1 MAGRHGLMGVA
12 LATMLALAGPAAG
25 APREVRVFNWSD
37 YIDESTLAAFTK
49 ETGIEVRYNVFDS
62 NETLETRLLA
72 GRTGFDVVVPSGNF
86 LQRQIKAGV
95 FRKLDKSKLPNLA
108 NAWPF
113 VTGKLAVYDPGNE
126 YGVNYMWGTTGLGYN
141 VDMVRERLGDA
152 PVDSW
157 SIVFDPE
164 KLAKLKDCGVHMLD
178 APDELIPAA
187 LTYLKLDPNSRDK
200 ADFEKAEK
208 LLAPL
213 RPYIRKFHS
222 SEYINALANGD
233 ICLAVGWSGD
243 VLQAKKRA
251 AEAAEK
257 TGRAPVQV
265 AFAIPREGTLMFF
278 DNFAIPKDAK
288 NIDEAHAFIDFMLR
302 PEIAAKNSSAVS
314 YANGNLASQPLIE
327 PHVRNDP
334 AVYPPEETLAKLFII
349 TPWDAATQRVGT
361 RLWTKFK
368 TGR

>member
-1 MAGRHGLMGVA
+1 MLGRLGLMGVA
-12 LATMLALAGPAAG
+12 VAAVLAAGPALAET
-25 APREVRVFNWSD
+25 REVRVFNWSD
-37 YIDESTLAAFTK
+37 YIDDSTLEAFTK
-49 ETGIEVRYNVFDS
+49 ETGIAVRYSVFDS

-72 GRTGFDVVVPSGNF
+72 GHSGFDVVVPSGNF

-113 VTGKLAVYDPGNE
+113 VTEKLAVYDPGNE

-141 VDMVRERLGDA
+141 VEMVRQRLGEE
-152 PVDSW
+152 PIDSW
-157 SIVFDPE
+157 SIVFDPA

-200 ADFEKAEK
+200 ADFDKAEQ

-213 RPYIRKFHS
+213 RPFIRKFHS
-222 SEYINALANGD
+222 SEYINALANGE
-233 ICLAVGWSGD
+233 ICFAVGWSGD
-243 VLQAKKRA
+243 ILQAKKRA

-257 TGRAPVQV
+257 TGRKVEIG
-265 AFAIPREGTLMFF
+265 FAIPREGTLMFF

-288 NIDEAHAFIDFMLR
+288 NIEEAHAFINFMLR
-302 PEIAAKNSSAVS
+302 PEIAAKNSGAVS
-314 YANGNLASQPLIE
+314 YANGNLASQPLID
-327 PHVRNDP
+327 PSVRNDP
-334 AVYPPEETLAKLFII
+334 SVYPPEATLAKLFII
-349 TPWDAATQRVGT
+349 KPWDPATQRVGT
-361 RLWTKFK
+361 RLWTRFK
-368 TGR
+368 TGK

>member
-1 MAGRHGLMGVA
+1 MVTRLGLMSVA
-12 LATMLALAGPAAG
+12 VAAVLAVAAPAA
-25 APREVRVFNWSD
+25 AEAREVRVFNWSD
-37 YIDESTLAAFTK
+37 YIDESTLEAFTK

-72 GRTGFDVVVPSGNF
+72 GRTGYDVVVPSGNF

-95 FRKLDKSKLPNLA
+95 FRKLDKSKLPNLV

-113 VTGKLAVYDPGNE
+113 VTEKLAVYDPGNE

-141 VDMVRERLGDA
+141 VEMVRQRLGDE
-152 PVDSW
+152 PIDSW
-157 SIVFDPE
+157 SIVFDPA
-164 KLAKLKDCGVHMLD
+164 KLAKLKDCGIHVLD

-187 LTYLKLDPNSRDK
+187 MAYLGLDPHSRDK
-200 ADFEKAEK
+200 ADFEKAEQ

-213 RPYIRKFHS
+213 RPFIRKFHS

-233 ICLAVGWSGD
+233 ICFAVGWSGD
-243 VLQAKKRA
+243 ILQAKKRA
-251 AEAAEK
+251 AEAAEN
-257 TGRAPVQV
+257 TGRKVEV
-265 AFAIPREGTLMFF
+265 GYAIPREGTLMFF

-288 NIDEAHAFIDFMLR
+288 NVDEAHAFINFMLR

-314 YANGNLASQPLIE
+314 YANGNLASQPLID
-327 PHVRNDP
+327 PAVRDDP
-334 AVYPPEETLAKLFII
+334 AVYPPEATLAKLFINQ
-349 TPWDAATQRVGT
+349 PWDAATQRMGT
-361 RLWTKFK
+361 RMWTKFK